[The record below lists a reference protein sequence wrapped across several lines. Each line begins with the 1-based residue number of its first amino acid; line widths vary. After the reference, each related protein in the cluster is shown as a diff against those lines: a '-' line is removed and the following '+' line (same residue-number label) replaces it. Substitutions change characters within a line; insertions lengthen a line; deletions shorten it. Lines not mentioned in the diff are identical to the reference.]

1 MQTRV
6 RGAILALV
14 VSGCSFPLWKFT
26 PGGSSDAGDAAVDGT
41 TCATAKKVCFRYPEH
56 TIVSWGVTSVTS
68 KQASI
73 DVTYPSVVLAAYGSS
88 EIVELRMDV
97 SPVEAVSQLEVD
109 LPPWQAV
116 AGDFELNGNQ
126 DILVASPGSPSHL
139 GMLSMWS
146 ERSDEQ
152 WSSAMTQTV
161 GAGTYAMTARDVP
174 VAQEAVAITA
184 SYDAQS
190 LLPFLAHTG
199 AAPTVGKSL
208 TVDLKPTAAVFGPN
222 VGGGNQLFV
231 VGSNAGSGR
240 LRVFDAS
247 GENLTLAAKSQDFGS
262 APNDIKLGDFN
273 GDSRLEVAV
282 VNDSDPSALFSLAE
296 DGSGNW
302 QVVAKL
308 DLPAH
313 SHAMALA
320 DFDHD
325 GHPDVAVVSGSTD
338 TIEVCFGDGSSGFGN
353 CINVPHALQ
362 EPTDIVAVDVDSDGW
377 SDLVA
382 VGYEGG
388 VSSIRLVPATEQ

>member
-1 MQTRV
+1 MQSRV
-6 RGAILALV
+6 CVAILAFV
-14 VSGCSFPLWKFT
+14 VSGCSFPIWKFT
-26 PGGSSDAGDAAVDGT
+26 PGGSSDAGAAEADGT
-41 TCATAKKVCFRYPEH
+41 TCAPAKKICFKYPEQ
-56 TIVSWGVTSVTS
+56 TTVTWGLTSVTS

-73 DVTYPSVVLAAYGSS
+73 DSTYPSVVVAAYGSS
-88 EIVELRMDV
+88 DVVELRMDV
-97 SPVEAVSQLEVD
+97 SPVEVVNQLEVD

-116 AGDFELNGNQ
+116 VGDFELNGNQ
-126 DILVASPGSPSHL
+126 DFMVASPGSSSRL
-139 GMLSMWS
+139 GTLSMWS
-146 ERSDEQ
+146 KPSNQ

-161 GAGTYAMTARDVP
+161 GTGTYAMTVRDIP
-174 VAQEAVAITA
+174 VAQEVVAIAA

-190 LLPFLAHTG
+190 LLPFLAHAG
-199 AAPTVGKSL
+199 AAPTAGNSL
-208 TVDLKPTAAVFGPN
+208 TVDLNPAAAVFGPT

-240 LRVFDAS
+240 LRVFDVSAES
-247 GENLTLAAKSQDFGS
+247 LTLAEKSQDFGR

-273 GDSRLEVAV
+273 GDSRLDVAV
-282 VNDSDPSALFSLAE
+282 VDDSDPSALYSLAE
-296 DGSGNW
+296 DGSGDW
-302 QVVAKL
+302 QVIAKL

-325 GHPDVAVVSGSTD
+325 GRPDVAVVSGSTD
-338 TIEVCFGDGSSGFGN
+338 TIQVCFGDGAGGFGN

-362 EPTDIVAVDVDSDGW
+362 EPTDIVAVNVDSDGW

-388 VSSIRLVPATEQ
+388 VSRIRLVPATEQ